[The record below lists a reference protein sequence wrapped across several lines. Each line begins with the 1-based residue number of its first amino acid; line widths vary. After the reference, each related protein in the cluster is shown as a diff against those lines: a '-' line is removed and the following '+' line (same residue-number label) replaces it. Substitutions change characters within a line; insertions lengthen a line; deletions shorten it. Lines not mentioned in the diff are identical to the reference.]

1 MTISELL
8 IFAGSGIFAGILAG
22 FLGIGGGTVLVP
34 MMIALGYE
42 PVSAVATSTLSIL
55 ITSISGSFLN
65 WRMGYLDFTRIIGIG
80 FPALITAQIG
90 AVMADLFTAKVL
102 LILFASLLLLN
113 IYLVEV
119 RKQVTQRRK
128 QQEEDQNLYETE
140 VYPQHS
146 ILFNSIPETLFPI
159 TPHPLTVNFEYLDN
173 SKHIQQQQIAR
184 IFTGSLAGMLAGLF
198 GVGGGVIMI
207 PLQILLLNETI
218 KTAIQTSLGVIVI
231 TSFSACIGHGLQGNV
246 LVVSGLLLGLG
257 GLLGVQLSARF
268 LPRLPEKTISL
279 AFRSLL
285 LILATYMFWK
295 AFN

>member
-1 MTISELL
+1 
-8 IFAGSGIFAGILAG
+8 
-22 FLGIGGGTVLVP
+22 
-34 MMIALGYE
+34 
-42 PVSAVATSTLSIL
+42 
-55 ITSISGSFLN
+55 
-65 WRMGYLDFTRIIGIG
+65 
-80 FPALITAQIG
+80 
-90 AVMADLFTAKVL
+90 KVL